1 MFRDVTEGS
10 VWAGARPRNPW
21 GPSSL
26 SKQEAQDLGGGRL
39 LGRTARGGSR
49 LCPGLGGQSDSGQQ
63 YPALPMWPVHLG
75 QASLLKDQRRC
86 RGTMGSS
93 QRRDEA
99 FSPSPYFTEGP
110 TAGGC
115 LGQDSVVP
123 LHWGGQQGAIGRWVG
138 TQAGRRPPAMSRCPG
153 GSELPPAGPQH
164 LQPPHL
170 PPEGWP

>member
-1 MFRDVTEGS
+1 M
-10 VWAGARPRNPW
+10 WAGARPRNPW

-26 SKQEAQDLGGGRL
+26 SIQEAQDLGGGRS

-63 YPALPMWPVHLG
+63 YLALLTWPVHLG
-75 QASLLKDQRRC
+75 RLAYLEI
-86 RGTMGSS
+86 RGGVGRQWAVVRGGMRPSQPPPTS
-93 QRRDEA
+93 QRA
-99 FSPSPYFTEGP
+99 PLQG
-110 TAGGC
+110 AA
-115 LGQDSVVP
+115 LGRTLVP

-138 TQAGRRPPAMSRCPG
+138 TQAGKRPPAMSRCPG

-164 LQPPHL
+164 LQPPHR